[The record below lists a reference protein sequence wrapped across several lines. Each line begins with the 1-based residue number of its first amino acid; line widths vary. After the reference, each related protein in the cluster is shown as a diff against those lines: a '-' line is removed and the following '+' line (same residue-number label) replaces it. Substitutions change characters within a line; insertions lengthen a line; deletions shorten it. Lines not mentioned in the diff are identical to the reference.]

1 MDLFQLNIL
10 KLVGKVN
17 VLYKRELK
25 LESDRMRE
33 NNILND
39 LNDEETD
46 LMQEIGDLEDKEQV
60 LKQLQEHVFLK
71 KFLKALVLSTGVISI
86 TIAIL
91 SPIITSKIILFISWL
106 SSFITMGIMSLWG
119 AYAPYLERRKDLAGQ
134 SLEDITREIEEKD
147 EKLLEVGER
156 KEKIENEVMN
166 LDIKLSEVNSLI
178 KKLEDTLTLLRD
190 ARGKAID
197 EMIERSPLVE
207 DGLNKTFQSEENVLK
222 LIRELDEGGR

>member
-1 MDLFQLNIL
+1 
-10 KLVGKVN
+10 
-17 VLYKRELK
+17 
-25 LESDRMRE
+25 
-33 NNILND
+33 
-39 LNDEETD
+39 
-46 LMQEIGDLEDKEQV
+46 
-60 LKQLQEHVFLK
+60 
-71 KFLKALVLSTGVISI
+71 
-86 TIAIL
+86 
-91 SPIITSKIILFISWL
+91 
-106 SSFITMGIMSLWG
+106 MS
-119 AYAPYLERRKDLAGQ
+119 GQ

-147 EKLLEVGER
+147 EKLLEVEER

-207 DGLNKTFQSEENVLK
+207 DGLNKTFQSGENVLK

>member
-119 AYAPYLERRKDLAGQ
+119 AYATYLERRKDLSGQ

-147 EKLLEVGER
+147 EELLEVGER
-156 KEKIENEVMN
+156 KEEVEREVMN
-166 LDIKLSEVNSLI
+166 LNMQLSEVNSLI
-178 KKLEDTLTLLRD
+178 KKLEDALTLLQV